1 MHNMMVVSSVLFG
14 DLLRTIAQETAS
26 QVPLRNCS
34 EEVAV
39 EVSVYVILAK
49 GVHATK
55 HTSQRI

>member
-1 MHNMMVVSSVLFG
+1 MVVSSVLFG